1 MFSSYNLLVVTIA
14 LVLSMSTHFAAADS
28 DVINVHGSGTTNP
41 SKCIWKLMGMF
52 MAQSKILTHM
62 TYRAVGSTTGIK
74 EFLGDKDA
82 SNPDTP
88 LNDFGAG
95 DVPVSNSQYKT
106 LTSKGI
112 DMLHIPFVLGSI
124 SFFHNIPNVPEGSS
138 GLNVTG
144 CLLAKIFDTSIRVW
158 DHPDIIKIN
167 PHLAD
172 MLPST
177 DYPISVGRRVEGSSS
192 TASITKYLYESC
204 VEEWPKTKV
213 GKVINWDKTT
223 MECQGSQGMT
233 DCIRD
238 NKGAIGYMDSG
249 HGWKEKL
256 TEIELENN
264 AGTYLSSK
272 QAKERD
278 GIASAAANAKIPSSA
293 EENFGNVHLI
303 NMNGTNTW
311 PIVAMSY
318 IYVRKNFAEHQESE
332 KQAGL
337 VKLFLQSLFDTE
349 YISEC
354 DEFGFTQVPDDVR
367 NTALAGIESVD
378 FGGVEW
384 IFEKDTAAYKGAGP
398 YVISSKRKVWNSAD
412 DNTNVAVQKNDQTS
426 SSNDDSNSKPA
437 LIMSIISIV
446 LWGCAL
452 ILFLFTKL
460 GNKKEKNI
468 LLSEESKNP
477 EKEIA

>member
-1 MFSSYNLLVVTIA
+1 
-14 LVLSMSTHFAAADS
+14 
-28 DVINVHGSGTTNP
+28 
-41 SKCIWKLMGMF
+41 MGMF

-82 SNPDTP
+82 SNPDRP

-112 DMLHIPFVLGSI
+112 DMVSVFIVHNALFPNIRLTLIYPDFSDLLFPISSYDIVKLHIPFVLGSI

-138 GLNVTG
+138 GLNVSG

-192 TASITKYLYESC
+192 TGSITKVNPMLEFQCSSMILRQRNFNVSFHLSHVHYVYVFFNTLMFSIYIYQYLYESC

-264 AGTYLSSK
+264 ASTYLSSK
-272 QAKERD
+272 QAEERD

-293 EENFGNVHLI
+293 EEFFGNVHLI
-303 NMNGTNTW
+303 NMVSEMLRCTHISPTYFC
-311 PIVAMSY
+311 IVSIHFLPSNFSY
-318 IYVRKNFAEHQESE
+318 
-332 KQAGL
+332 L
-337 VKLFLQSLFDTE
+337 
-349 YISEC
+349 
-354 DEFGFTQVPDDVR
+354 
-367 NTALAGIESVD
+367 
-378 FGGVEW
+378 
-384 IFEKDTAAYKGAGP
+384 
-398 YVISSKRKVWNSAD
+398 
-412 DNTNVAVQKNDQTS
+412 
-426 SSNDDSNSKPA
+426 
-437 LIMSIISIV
+437 
-446 LWGCAL
+446 
-452 ILFLFTKL
+452 
-460 GNKKEKNI
+460 
-468 LLSEESKNP
+468 
-477 EKEIA
+477 